1 MEDIFMIYKDRLV
14 NMPKKKIIYRQSPNG
29 NGTIYVYYTVKA
41 FRNESGKPTSKVEA
55 IGKLDKKTGKLIPN
69 SHYFE
74 LFPDKSSVKAIDSST
89 ARTMTVG
96 APTVMYEI
104 SKQIKLLAILQKCF
118 PARWD
123 KLLATAFY
131 MLSESNVMMY
141 ISDWF
146 DMTKVDFTDKM
157 SDVECSRL
165 FASITDSERQ
175 SFFKEW
181 AKHRKE
187 QEYIAYDVTSIS
199 SYSHNIDIVEKGYN
213 RDHEKLPQINF
224 GVFSGITSGL
234 PVYYHIYNGS
244 VPDKSCL
251 KYMMMNAGDIGINNA
266 CFVMDRGFETAD
278 NYQFMYEN
286 DYSFI
291 TAMTSKRIEATK
303 LIDKHKR
310 TIEKSQNWINKY
322 KVFAVK
328 ESISMD
334 GQKLYAHIYF
344 DLQRKAQEAAEV
356 YSHIEKLDKEL
367 ETINN
372 KKYVTQR
379 FTEYFTIKE
388 HSKNKITY
396 NLIADKVDEQVS
408 RCGYFILLTNKPT
421 LKSIDILEI
430 YRNKDVIEKNFDQF
444 KNELD
449 FKRLKTH
456 HISTTEGK
464 MFVGFLALILRCYML
479 QTIKNKSEKDTMTF
493 EKVML
498 ELKKINSISLS
509 NGQEILTTLTKTQKE
524 ILAWF
529 RTNEKNLQTYKN

>member
-1 MEDIFMIYKDRLV
+1 MLEERRKNPLVSPSLDYPPEDGGGVGRTMIMPMVPLRDMLVFPSMITHLDVGRDRSINAIDRAMLRDEHLLFLAMQKDAHKSEPRPEDIYPVGTVVQIRQLLKLPGGTVRLLVEGLSRAVLDVCIEQQPFLMARLTMLPKTQSVGELEMTALMRTLGNCFEEYARASHKISPEALAALEGMDDPERFADLIAAQMYIRSDEKQQLLAETCV
-14 NMPKKKIIYRQSPNG
+14 NKRMELMLGFLYREMEILKLEHGITERVRQQ
-29 NGTIYVYYTVKA
+29 IEQHQKEYYL
-41 FRNESGKPTSKVEA
+41 REQ
-55 IGKLDKKTGKLIPN
+55 I
-69 SHYFE
+69 
-74 LFPDKSSVKAIDSST
+74 KAIQQELGEKD
-89 ARTMTVG
+89 
-96 APTVMYEI
+96 
-104 SKQIKLLAILQKCF
+104 
-118 PARWD
+118 
-123 KLLATAFY
+123 
-131 MLSESNVMMY
+131 
-141 ISDWF
+141 
-146 DMTKVDFTDKM
+146 
-157 SDVECSRL
+157 
-165 FASITDSERQ
+165 ER
-175 SFFKEW
+175 
-181 AKHRKE
+181 A
-187 QEYIAYDVTSIS
+187 A
-199 SYSHNIDIVEKGYN
+199 
-213 RDHEKLPQINF
+213 
-224 GVFSGITSGL
+224 
-234 PVYYHIYNGS
+234 
-244 VPDKSCL
+244 
-251 KYMMMNAGDIGINNA
+251 
-266 CFVMDRGFETAD
+266 
-278 NYQFMYEN
+278 
-286 DYSFI
+286 
-291 TAMTSKRIEATK
+291 
-303 LIDKHKR
+303 
-310 TIEKSQNWINKY
+310 
-322 KVFAVK
+322 
-328 ESISMD
+328 
-334 GQKLYAHIYF
+334 
-344 DLQRKAQEAAEV
+344 EAAELRLKAKEAACPDF
-356 YSHIEKLDKEL
+356 ILEKLDKEL

-396 NLIADKVDEQVS
+396 NLIGDKVDEQVS